1 MAKATAVMMKQY
13 TRLILLTLAA
23 ACLLTAALLFAGCN
37 AFAGRDEDPYAGL
50 SEDERRIRTVAD
62 AALLDKYDL
71 PGWEYFDIT
80 VDYGSNGNI
89 YVDYDFVIGSY
100 TSYESYKVTLSAEET
115 VTYVDGFNAGDYSR
129 YCRAITPEAVAA
141 AEASMAE
148 QMERY
153 GEKDRSDYYLYVDDQ
168 GYLCL
173 TCEVI
178 VTLEGAPDGYSGCGI
193 DHDHVFI
200 TARICPPP
208 SETP

>member
-1 MAKATAVMMKQY
+1 MTKYMRFFSLMLAV
-13 TRLILLTLAA
+13 
-23 ACLLTAALLFAGCN
+23 ACLLTIALFFVGCN
-37 AFAGRDEDPYAGL
+37 AFAGLDEDPYAGL
-50 SEDERRIRTVAD
+50 SEDERRIRAVAD

-100 TSYESYKVTLSAEET
+100 TSYESYMVTLSAEEA
-115 VTYVDGFNAGDYSR
+115 VTYVDGFHAGDYSR
-129 YCRAITPEAVAA
+129 YCKAVTPEAVAA

-153 GEKDRSDYYLYVDDQ
+153 GEKDHSDYYLSVDDQ

-178 VTLEGAPDGYSGCGI
+178 VMLEGAPDGEGGCGI

-200 TARICPPP
+200 TARICPLP

>member
-1 MAKATAVMMKQY
+1 MTKYM
-13 TRLILLTLAA
+13 RFLSITLAV

-89 YVDYDFVIGSY
+89 YVDYDFVIGDY
-100 TSYESYKVTLSAEET
+100 TSYEHYQVTLSADKA

-129 YCRAITPEAVAA
+129 YCRAITPETVAA
-141 AEASMAE
+141 AEASLAE
-148 QMERY
+148 QMEPY
-153 GEKDRSDYYLYVDDQ
+153 AGKEHSGYYLSVDSQ

-173 TCEVI
+173 SCEVI
-178 VTLEGAPDGYSGCGI
+178 VQLSGGADGDGGCGI
-193 DHDHVFI
+193 DHEHKFF
-200 TARICPPP
+200 TERICLA
-208 SETP
+208 E

>member
-1 MAKATAVMMKQY
+1 MTKYMRFFSLM
-13 TRLILLTLAA
+13 LTV
-23 ACLLTAALLFAGCN
+23 ACLLTIALFFVGCN
-37 AFAGRDEDPYAGL
+37 AFAGLDEDPYAGL
-50 SEDERRIRTVAD
+50 YEDERRIRAVAD
-62 AALLDKYDL
+62 AALLGKYDL

-100 TSYESYKVTLSAEET
+100 TSYESYMVTLSAEEA
-115 VTYVDGFNAGDYSR
+115 VTYVDGFNAGNYSR
-129 YCRAITPEAVAA
+129 YCKMITPEAVAA

-153 GEKDRSDYYLYVDDQ
+153 GEKDHSDYYLSVDDQ

-173 TCEVI
+173 TGEVI
-178 VTLEGAPDGYSGCGI
+178 VTLDEAPDGEAGCGI

-200 TARICPPP
+200 TARICPAP

>member
-50 SEDERRIRTVAD
+50 SEDERRIRAVAD
-62 AALLDKYDL
+62 AALLGKYDL

-129 YCRAITPEAVAA
+129 YCKMVTPEAVAA

-148 QMERY
+148 QMEPY
-153 GEKDRSDYYLYVDDQ
+153 ANKEHSGYYLSVDSQ
-168 GYLCL
+168 GFLCL

-178 VTLEGAPDGYSGCGI
+178 VMLEGAPDGEGGCGI

-200 TARICPPP
+200 TARICPLP

>member
-1 MAKATAVMMKQY
+1 MTKYM
-13 TRLILLTLAA
+13 RFLSITLAV

-37 AFAGRDEDPYAGL
+37 AFVGRNEDPYVGL
-50 SEDERRIRTVAD
+50 SEDERRIRAVAD

-89 YVDYDFVIGSY
+89 YVDYDFVIGSH
-100 TSYESYKVTLSAEET
+100 TSYESYKVTLSAEEA

-129 YCRAITPEAVAA
+129 YCKMITPEAVAA

-153 GEKDRSDYYLYVDDQ
+153 GEKDHSDYYLSVDDQ

-178 VTLEGAPDGYSGCGI
+178 VMLEGAPDGDSGCGI
-193 DHDHVFI
+193 DHDHVFV
-200 TARICPPP
+200 TARICPLP

>member
-1 MAKATAVMMKQY
+1 MSKY
-13 TRLILLTLAA
+13 TRLFSLMLTV
-23 ACLLTAALLFAGCN
+23 ACLLTAVLLF
-37 AFAGRDEDPYAGL
+37 GRCSLPAEWGKGSTDPYAGL
-50 SEDERRIRTVAD
+50 SEDERRIRAVAD

-100 TSYESYKVTLSAEET
+100 TSYESYMVTLSAEEA
-115 VTYVDGFNAGDYSR
+115 VTYVDGFNAGNYSR
-129 YCRAITPEAVAA
+129 YCKMITPEAVAA

-153 GEKDRSDYYLYVDDQ
+153 GEKDHSDYYLSVDDQ

-178 VTLEGAPDGYSGCGI
+178 VMLEGAPDGEAGCGI

-200 TARICPPP
+200 TARICPLP